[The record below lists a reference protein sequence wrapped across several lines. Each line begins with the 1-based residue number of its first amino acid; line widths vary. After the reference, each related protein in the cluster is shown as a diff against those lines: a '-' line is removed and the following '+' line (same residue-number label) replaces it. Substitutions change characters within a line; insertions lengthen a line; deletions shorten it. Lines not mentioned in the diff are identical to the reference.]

1 MKKILSILLA
11 AILFFTYSVYVF
23 AAGENTSD
31 VNINI
36 IDNTKLV
43 QTITDKNELQKIIE
57 RDHLTVAPNSQLE
70 KVEIFVYKPAN
81 NESITNS
88 NMDIQP
94 MAGLIYEIRNVVVSP
109 KEFYYVNDYTS
120 DWYDGP
126 CVINHTYTEEKEVEY
141 NINTT
146 IGNSTVSAA
155 IGYALNEKFTVSKS
169 FSTTVASGKRLNV
182 RVHVNYK
189 STEFDIYNKF
199 TGKLVESKAWAAKPI
214 GLVIFQYTYSK

>member
-23 AAGENTSD
+23 AAGDNTSD

-70 KVEIFVYKPAN
+70 KVEIFVYEPEN
-81 NESITNS
+81 NELITNS
-88 NMDIQP
+88 NMNIQP

-109 KEFYYVNDYTS
+109 KEFYYVNEYSS

-126 CVINHTYTEEKEVEY
+126 CTVKQTYTKSTRVKA
-141 NINTT
+141 NVDTQ
-146 IGNSTVSAA
+146 IGDSTVKAA
-155 IGYALNEKFTVSKS
+155 IGFELDQEFTVSKE